1 MPRARTPRSGEGCRA
16 QSNANRT
23 RGKSAPGG
31 AQTKNT
37 VRTTVRSYLQGR
49 GKRKEKRGISLATA
63 PRMGVYKKGKHK
75 PEGRLPE
82 VDLLIPHELKE
93 CPRRPADRRRRRG
106 KGMVGPSREAMGE
119 TRHTQGKH
127 HHCPEAAGNHQS
139 TTHTHTHTH
148 THIHTHTRRAAD
160 FLITLLQLAPSP
172 STSSRT
178 GDRRNLAGAPAA
190 PNPEQ

>member
-1 MPRARTPRSGEGCRA
+1 MSRGCGTMPRARTPRSGEGCRA

-75 PEGRLPE
+75 PEGCLPE
-82 VDLLIPHELKE
+82 GDRIIPHYEREL
-93 CPRRPADRRRRRG
+93 PTARRP
-106 KGMVGPSREAMGE
+106 EE
-119 TRHTQGKH
+119 TQGKGNGRPKAARLWARRGTHKESVIIVLKRPANTAHTAH
-127 HHCPEAAGNHQS
+127 HTA
-139 TTHTHTHTH
+139 HTHVHTCTHSH
-148 THIHTHTRRAAD
+148 T
-160 FLITLLQLAPSP
+160 Q
-172 STSSRT
+172 
-178 GDRRNLAGAPAA
+178 DRKSVV
-190 PNPEQ
+190 

>member
-1 MPRARTPRSGEGCRA
+1 MSRGCGTMPRARTPRPGEGCRA

-63 PRMGVYKKGKHK
+63 PRMGVYKKGNHK

-82 VDLLIPHELKE
+82 VDRIIPHELKE
-93 CPRRPADRRRRRG
+93 CPRRPQTGGDAG
-106 KGMVGPSREAMGE
+106 EREW
-119 TRHTQGKH
+119 
-127 HHCPEAAGNHQS
+127 
-139 TTHTHTHTH
+139 
-148 THIHTHTRRAAD
+148 
-160 FLITLLQLAPSP
+160 
-172 STSSRT
+172 
-178 GDRRNLAGAPAA
+178 
-190 PNPEQ
+190 

>member
-1 MPRARTPRSGEGCRA
+1 MSRGCGTMPRARTPRSGEGCRA

-49 GKRKEKRGISLATA
+49 GKQKEKRGTSLATA

-82 VDLLIPHELKE
+82 VDRIIPHEMKE
-93 CPRRPADRRRRRG
+93 CPRRPQTGGDAG
-106 KGMVGPSREAMGE
+106 EREW
-119 TRHTQGKH
+119 
-127 HHCPEAAGNHQS
+127 
-139 TTHTHTHTH
+139 
-148 THIHTHTRRAAD
+148 
-160 FLITLLQLAPSP
+160 
-172 STSSRT
+172 
-178 GDRRNLAGAPAA
+178 
-190 PNPEQ
+190 